1 MADWDHHKENI
12 QPQRKGHSSKHLQ
25 RICKKR
31 NEEEEAIF
39 QKELKDWE
47 NRVRVD
53 APEGF
58 SLQLLLTFSIYNQ

>member
-12 QPQRKGHSSKHLQ
+12 QPQRKGHSSKHLL
-25 RICKKR
+25 RISKKR

-47 NRVRVD
+47 NKVRLES
-53 APEGF
+53 PEGEKYEF
-58 SLQLLLTFSIYNQ
+58 YYF